1 MSKYRWCDSRVFFL
15 DKCLIGSYCIFLFSI
30 ITTFNIEPYS
40 PLFGSNSPNKAIHKP
55 IRGSITTYGY
65 VLPDPEVPNRL
76 SIWFSGGRIEANVE
90 DRDGLDQWKKAFSV
104 GTRKRPWQDK
114 ARVIAAK
121 LLLGAN
127 IPDHMNEDGSMEFD
141 LARPIGGHGSTY
153 VDVLYLD
160 ESLRIVQGHKGS
172 IFVMTRVSK

>member
-1 MSKYRWCDSRVFFL
+1 MDF
-15 DKCLIGSYCIFLFSI
+15 IFLCSI
-30 ITTFNIEPYS
+30 ITSFNLEPYS
-40 PLFGSNSPNKAIHKP
+40 PLFGSNSPNKTVHKP
-55 IRGSITTYGY
+55 VRGSITTYGY

-76 SIWFSGGRIEANVE
+76 SIWFSGGRIEANAE
-90 DRDGLDQWKKAFSV
+90 DRDGLDQWKKALGCGSSQMH
-104 GTRKRPWQDK
+104 WQDK
-114 ARVIAAK
+114 ARRIAAK

-127 IPDHMNEDGSMEFD
+127 ISDHMSEDGSMEFD

-160 ESLRIVQGHKGS
+160 ESLRVVQGHKGS